1 MAGFFGLFNYEKEGP
16 GVRKD
21 APKKK
26 TVVVFFEVFFGNFW
40 RLVPINLFYLLLS
53 LPILTGG
60 LASAGITRVTR
71 SLARRKHSFG
81 ISDFLDTV
89 RKNWKQALGLG
100 ILRLFAFSVLGFSFW
115 FYVFRT
121 EGVLG
126 TLGAGVSLFLIF
138 VFSVMD
144 FYAFTLLITFRFTVK
159 QILGNSFRFVF
170 LNLWRNLLCAV
181 VLLLTGALFTVIPFL
196 YPHPLLIF
204 FAAVLYV
211 CAFPGFRYMLV
222 QFCTFPSIK
231 KFIIDPYYKEHPGE
245 DTELRRD
252 LGLETEEPDDG
263 AADEDDPD
271 APVFKD

>member
-40 RLVPINLFYLLLS
+40 RLVPVNLFYLLFS

-100 ILRLFAFSVLGFSFW
+100 ILRLFAFAVLGFSFW

-138 VFSVMD
+138 VFSAMD

>member
-40 RLVPINLFYLLLS
+40 RLVTVNLFYLLFS

-100 ILRLFAFSVLGFSFW
+100 ILRLFAFAVLGFSFW

-138 VFSVMD
+138 VFSAMD